1 MFTKRPN
8 GLHLGC
14 SSQIIIVIVL
24 DVDEED
30 VGFELVKLSSNV
42 VF

>member
-8 GLHLGC
+8 GLHLGG
-14 SSQIIIVIVL
+14 SQIIIVIVL
-24 DVDEED
+24 DADEED
-30 VGFELVKLSSNV
+30 VGFELMKLSSNV

>member
-14 SSQIIIVIVL
+14 SQIIIVIVL
-24 DVDEED
+24 DVEEED